1 MKKNPAAVLI
11 VFVLMTVIRAQ
22 ASPSAGAPEKP
33 RIRILTTVFPLME
46 FARETAGERGEVAL
60 LLPPGAEVH
69 TWQPKVSDIRKLG
82 SYDVFIYIGRGLE
95 PWADDILKGAAR
107 PGLKIFE
114 VGRELQSNS
123 PGSERVHRTASAT
136 LDPHIWLDFGL
147 DLVLIDRLRD
157 LFRTLDPEN
166 AGLFERNAARYKE
179 RLRRLDDQCRQAFG
193 SCLQKTFIF
202 GGHEAFGHFARR
214 YGLEQIAVYGLS
226 PDAAP
231 TPKELAAIM
240 TEAKK
245 RNIRTIFFEPG
256 VSDKMARLI
265 AGEIGAD
272 IRLINPGHNLTKA
285 QMAAGVTFIDLMES
299 NLESFK
305 HGLACR

>member
-1 MKKNPAAVLI
+1 MKKNPAAVLSL
-11 VFVLMTVIRAQ
+11 FVLLAVICAQ
-22 ASPSAGAPEKP
+22 AFLSAASPEKP

-69 TWQPKVSDIRKLG
+69 TWQPKVSDIRKLA
-82 SYDVFIYIGRGLE
+82 SYDLFIYIGPGLE
-95 PWADDILKGAAR
+95 PWANDILKGAAR

-114 VGRELQSNS
+114 VGRELQSNA
-123 PGSERVHRTASAT
+123 PGSEGVHKTTSAT

-157 LFRTLDPEN
+157 LFQTLDPEN

-179 RLRRLDDQCRQAFG
+179 RLRRLDDQCRLAFG

-214 YGLEQIAVYGLS
+214 YGLEQVAVYGLS

-231 TPKELAAIM
+231 TPKELAGIM
-240 TEAKK
+240 AEAKK

-305 HGLACR
+305 HGLSCR